1 MVLTIQ
7 MRLLAIALSS
17 ITLVSLGGTTVAC
30 GPANNND
37 AEFWDPSAGDPTVAS
52 DDAGD
57 PVLDDAGNPIDTGTK
72 ADTGVKSDT
81 GTPPPPGKCLHADFT
96 TKTYF
101 GRYAP
106 SHVLAVWVSAGS
118 APGGAFVKTIAEWG
132 KSRSSNLTLWRA
144 TSGASTVDAVTGAT
158 LRTHGVVSVDWN
170 CANLSGA
177 RVPAGDYVLNV
188 EFAESNTRSPSHG
201 PQLTIPFKVGA
212 AGTFTAPDDANYLSS
227 KVVITP

>member
-7 MRLLAIALSS
+7 MRLLAIALFS
-17 ITLVSLGGTTVAC
+17 ISLGTTVAC

-57 PVLDDAGNPIDTGTK
+57 PVLDDSGTPIDTGTK
-72 ADTGVKSDT
+72 ADTGVKPSDT
-81 GTPPPPGKCLHADFT
+81 GPPPGKCLHADFT
-96 TKTYF
+96 TKTYL

-106 SHVLAVWVSAGS
+106 SHVLAVWVTDAG
-118 APGGAFVKTIAEWG
+118 GGFVKTLAEWG
-132 KSRSSNLTLWRA
+132 KSRSSNLAVWR
-144 TSGASTVDAVTGAT
+144 SVSKASTVDAVTGAT
-158 LRTHGVVSVDWN
+158 LKAHGVVSVDWN

-177 RVPAGDYVLNV
+177 RVSDGDYVLHV
-188 EFAESNTRSPSHG
+188 EFAESNVKTTSAAG
-201 PQLTIPFKVGA
+201 PQLNVPFKVGA
-212 AGTFTAPDDANYLSS
+212 AGTFTAPDASNYVST